1 MVDMMVMMLQ
11 SSTITTE
18 IDGGTMRGPAFIT
31 ENQAEGW
38 VRPEGE
44 VPAVVVV
51 RVVDTQPEDA
61 PEEETVQVAEVAQA
75 VVVALEVVVLAAV
88 ALVDADDPSGIYL
101 S

>member
-1 MVDMMVMMLQ
+1 M
-11 SSTITTE
+11 
-18 IDGGTMRGPAFIT
+18 
-31 ENQAEGW
+31 
-38 VRPEGE
+38 
-44 VPAVVVV
+44 VVV

-88 ALVDADDPSGIYL
+88 ALVDADDPSEINL

>member
-1 MVDMMVMMLQ
+1 MVDMMEMMLQ

-18 IDGGTMRGPAFIT
+18 IDGGTITGLEFIIGS
-31 ENQAEGW
+31 QEGEL

-44 VPAVVVV
+44 DPAVVVV
-51 RVVDTQPEDA
+51 RVVDIHPEDA

-88 ALVDADDPSGIYL
+88 ALVDADDPSEIYL

>member
-1 MVDMMVMMLQ
+1 MVDMMEMMLQ

-18 IDGGTMRGPAFIT
+18 IDGGTMRVPAFIT
-31 ENQAEGW
+31 ENQAEGR

-88 ALVDADDPSGIYL
+88 ALVDADDPSEIYL